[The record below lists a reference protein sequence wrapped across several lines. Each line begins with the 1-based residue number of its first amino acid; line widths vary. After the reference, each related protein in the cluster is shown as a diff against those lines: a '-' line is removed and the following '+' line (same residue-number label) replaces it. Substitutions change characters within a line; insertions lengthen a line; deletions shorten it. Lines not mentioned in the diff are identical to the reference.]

1 VAVKVYLEVGKKKVF
16 AASLA
21 WPGWARSGKDEESAL
36 DALASYAPRYAII
49 ASAAELKFPASA
61 SAFEVVERI
70 PGDGATEF
78 GVLGKLASTD
88 TEVPTAREVTKLV
101 ALVSA
106 SWQVFDEVSAISP
119 EELRKGPRGGG
130 RDRDKM
136 ITHVIES
143 EAAYARHLGVKHRPP
158 ALGDTEAIAALREDI
173 LGALRSREGGKWP
186 VRYAARRIAWHVLDH
201 LWEMEDRSTDPD

>member
-1 VAVKVYLEVGKKKVF
+1 MAVKVYLEVAKKKVF
-16 AASLA
+16 AVSLA

-36 DALASYAPRYAII
+36 DALATYAPRYAVV

-70 PGDGATEF
+70 PGDASTEF
-78 GVLGKLASTD
+78 GVPGKLASTD
-88 TEVPTAREVTKLV
+88 SEPPTAREAAKFV

-143 EAAYARHLGVKHRPP
+143 EAGYARQLGIKHRPP
-158 ALGDTEAIAALREDI
+158 ALGDTEAIGALREDI

-201 LWEMEDRSTDPD
+201 LWEMEDRSTPEA

>member
-16 AASLA
+16 AVSLA

-36 DALASYAPRYAII
+36 DALASYAPRYAVI

-70 PGDGATEF
+70 PGDGATDF
-78 GVLGKLASTD
+78 GVPGKLASTD
-88 TEVPTAREVTKLV
+88 SEVPTAREVAKLA

-106 SWQVFDEVSAISP
+106 SWQVFDKVSAVSP

-136 ITHVIES
+136 IAHVIES
-143 EAAYARHLGVKHRPP
+143 EAAYARQLGVKHRPP
-158 ALGDTEAIAALREDI
+158 ALGDTGAITALRDDI

-201 LWEMEDRSTDPD
+201 LWEMEDRASP